1 MPEATLVPDSDVV
14 TQWLYSNDPIYLTTH
29 YTAINETVDGVTDPT
44 TATNINTA
52 VDAKRDR
59 HGYTD
64 SPADA
69 ETISEI
75 KTRFYW
81 KGDGDIRLNLLLYVD
96 RGAGLVLFAAA
107 NFDGDTNGVWTKGNY
122 AFNETTRPT
131 ATGGW
136 PLTKAEI
143 DTLEVQ
149 VRYYESG
156 GSGYSRPDI
165 EFEFPE

>member
-81 KGDGDIRLNLLLYVD
+81 KGDGDIRLFISLHVD
-96 RGAGLVLFAAA
+96 RGAGVVLFTAVTL
-107 NFDGDTNGVWTKGNY
+107 DGDTNGVWTIGNWE
-122 AFNETTRPT
+122 FNETTHT
-131 ATGGW
+131 GAIGGW
-136 PLTKAEI
+136 PLTKSEI

-149 VRYYESG
+149 VRYNASG
-156 GSGYSRPDI
+156 GSGYSRPNV

>member
-14 TQWLYSNDPIYLTTH
+14 TQWLSVPPH
-29 YTAINETVDGVTDPT
+29 WPRINEGVDGVTDPT
-44 TATNINTA
+44 TATNINTV

-81 KGDGDIRLNLLLYVD
+81 KGDGDIRLVISVFMD
-96 RGAGLVLFAAA
+96 RGAGLIFVTGRTL
-107 NFDGDTNGVWTKGNY
+107 DGDTDGVWTIGNWSWSDGDGQTV
-122 AFNETTRPT
+122 N
-131 ATGGW
+131 GGW

-149 VRYYESG
+149 VRFYESG
-156 GSGYSRPDI
+156 GSGFSRPDI

>member
-14 TQWLYSNDPIYLTTH
+14 TQWLAAPIGSTH
-29 YTAINETVDGVTDPT
+29 WSRINETVDGVTDPT

-52 VDAKRDR
+52 VDAKKDR

-69 ETISEI
+69 GTISEI

-81 KGDGDIRLNLLLYVD
+81 KGDGDIRLVISLHVD
-96 RGAGLVLFAAA
+96 RGAGVVLFTAVTL
-107 NFDGDTNGVWTKGNY
+107 DGDTNSVWTIGNY
-122 AFNETTRPT
+122 AFNETTAPT
-131 ATGGW
+131 PPGGIW

-149 VRYYESG
+149 VRYNASG
-156 GSGYSRPDI
+156 GSGYSRPNV

>member
-14 TQWLYSNDPIYLTTH
+14 TQWLAAPIGSTH
-29 YTAINETVDGVTDPT
+29 WSRINETVDGVTDPT

-52 VDAKRDR
+52 VNAKRDR

-69 ETISEI
+69 GTISEI

-81 KGDGDIRLNLLLYVD
+81 KGDGDITLQITLYVD
-96 RGAGLVLFAAA
+96 RGAGVVGLTGKNL
-107 NFDGDTNGVWTKGNY
+107 NGDTNGVWTIGSYVFSAVNHPL
-122 AFNETTRPT
+122 AF
-131 ATGGW
+131 AT

-149 VRYYESG
+149 VLYYASG
-156 GSGYSRPDI
+156 GSGYSRPNV